1 MGVIRVKNIKL
12 YANHGCMV
20 EEGKIGSE
28 YIVDVKL
35 KTVLDA
41 SVISD
46 NLKDTVDYVA
56 IYNIV
61 KAEMSVRAKLL
72 EVVVH
77 KIIDRVL
84 EEHPTVQMVRVRVA
98 KKKSSNWRG
107 SRRSKY
113 RKKREKKK
121 GITNVLFTT
130 FARLA
135 SWPSG

>member
-20 EEGKIGSE
+20 EEGKIGSD
-28 YIVDVKL
+28 YIVNVKL
-35 KTVLDA
+35 KTNLDA
-41 SVISD
+41 SILSD
-46 NLKDTVDYVA
+46 NLEDTVDYVA
-56 IYNIV
+56 VYNIV

-77 KIIDRVL
+77 KIIERVL

-98 KKKSSNWRG
+98 KKKSSNWWR
-107 SRRSKY
+107 SRRSKC

-121 GITNVLFTT
+121 GIKNILFTT
-130 FARLA
+130 FAGLA

>member
-28 YIVDVKL
+28 YIVNVKL
-35 KTVLDA
+35 KTVLGA
-41 SVISD
+41 SVLSD

-98 KKKSSNWRG
+98 KKNPPIGGEVEEVSVERKG
-107 SRRSKY
+107 E
-113 RKKREKKK
+113 RKKE
-121 GITNVLFTT
+121 
-130 FARLA
+130 
-135 SWPSG
+135 